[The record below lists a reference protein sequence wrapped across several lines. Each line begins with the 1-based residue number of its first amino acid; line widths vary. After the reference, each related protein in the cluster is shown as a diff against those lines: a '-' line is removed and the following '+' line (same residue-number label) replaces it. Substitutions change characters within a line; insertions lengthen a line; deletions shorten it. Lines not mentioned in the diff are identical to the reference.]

1 MFSLVTLGCPAR
13 VREVG
18 ELARTEQLVLEKK
31 MDEDCEG
38 GDGQGG
44 GKLPEHVESCQR
56 RVGNTIFLT

>member
-1 MFSLVTLGCPAR
+1 MISLVTLVCPAR

-18 ELARTEQLVLEKK
+18 ELARAEQLVLEKK

-44 GKLPEHVESCQR
+44 GQLPVHDELLVC
-56 RVGNTIFLT
+56 F